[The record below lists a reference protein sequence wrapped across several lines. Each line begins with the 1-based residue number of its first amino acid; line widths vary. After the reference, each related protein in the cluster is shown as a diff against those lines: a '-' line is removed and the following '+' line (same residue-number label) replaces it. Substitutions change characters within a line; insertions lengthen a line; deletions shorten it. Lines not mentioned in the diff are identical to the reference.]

1 MNRYD
6 QQNLSKEELEL
17 DELFTWSDSVWLSQ
31 KELEKEKK
39 RFMNYKVTKNDKKD
53 VNLRLSASD
62 IAKIKLKA
70 KSLGITYNTLMSMK
84 MHEFAN
90 D

>member
-6 QQNLSKEELEL
+6 HQNLSKEELEL
-17 DELFTWSDSVWLSQ
+17 DELFTWPDSIWLSA
-31 KELEKEKK
+31 KKLEKEKK
-39 RFMNYKVTKNDKKD
+39 RFMSYKIVKNDKKD

-70 KSLGITYNTLMSMK
+70 KSLWITYNTLMSMK